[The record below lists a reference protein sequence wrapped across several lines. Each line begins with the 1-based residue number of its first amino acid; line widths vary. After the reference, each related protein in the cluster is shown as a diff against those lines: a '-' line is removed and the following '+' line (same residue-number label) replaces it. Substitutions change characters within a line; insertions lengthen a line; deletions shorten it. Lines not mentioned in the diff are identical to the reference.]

1 MITVSGRFSKAISFA
16 ITHHSGE
23 AKRGTIHPYIYHPLT
38 VAALVLQYG
47 GTEDQAMAAVLHD
60 TIADGKV
67 TQKVLESRFGEKVA
81 DLVFAFSDPET
92 QEGASWKDIRNAY
105 ISKVGKCSFEALLV
119 IACEELHEIRE
130 LVHDLKHSG
139 KDAWKRSD
147 ASEEDLIWYFE
158 SLQEVFQKK
167 LNRTAVFAHLIA
179 EFSDELNQLK
189 TIRG

>member
-1 MITVSGRFSKAISFA
+1 MISVGGRLSKAISFS

-67 TQKVLESRFGEKVA
+67 TQKALESRFGEKVA
-81 DLVFAFSDPET
+81 ELVFTFSDPET
-92 QEGASWKDIRNAY
+92 PAGSSWKEIRQAY
-105 ISKVGKCSFEALLV
+105 ISKVAKSTFEALLV

-130 LVHDLKHSG
+130 LVHDLKHFG
-139 KDAWKRSD
+139 KEAWKRSD
-147 ASEEDLIWYFE
+147 ASEEELVWYFE
-158 SLQEVFQKK
+158 SLEEVFQKK
-167 LNRTAVFAHLIA
+167 LNRTAVLANLIA
-179 EFSDELNQLK
+179 EFSDELKQLK